1 MADEK
6 KMSREE
12 LVEAIDRIALRL
24 SNRQWLKSA
33 SKHWTGVMVVRIG
46 RLRAELRRRG

>member
-24 SNRQWLKSA
+24 SNRQWVKSV
-33 SKHWTGVMVVRIG
+33 SKHWLGASVVRIA
-46 RLRAELRRRG
+46 RLREELRRRG